1 MNLEIP
7 YHLENYIG
15 GNLIAPLSG
24 RFMDGINPATG
35 EVFCQIPDSDER
47 DIEAAVHAAE
57 KAFPAWSVTPVEERF
72 RILNRIAELID
83 AHLAELALAETNDNG
98 KPLWLSKKVDIPRAS
113 ANFRFFATGIMH
125 FASESHNMEDKA
137 VNYTLRQPI
146 GIVGCISPWNLPLY
160 LFTWKIAPAI
170 AAGNCVLAK
179 PSEVTPVT
187 AFLLSKI
194 CKAAGLPDGV
204 LNIIHGTGPKAGE
217 AIVSHPS
224 VKAISFTGST
234 KAGERI
240 AAIAAPKFKKLSLE
254 LGGKNPAIIFADGNW
269 DKMLDETIRSSFSNQ
284 GEICLCGSRIIVEES
299 VYDKFKKDFIEKT
312 KQLKVG
318 DPLNED
324 SKQGAIVSKIHYE
337 KILRCI
343 DTARQEGGKLLCG
356 GKAIKLEGRCSNGYF
371 IEPTVIEGLG
381 PNCQTNQE
389 EIFGP
394 VVTLQSFKTE
404 NEALQLANATTY
416 GLAATVWTQ
425 DISKANRVAAKLESG
440 IIWINCWLLRDLRT
454 PFGGMKNSGVGREGG
469 WEALRFFT
477 ESKNV
482 CIQL

>member
-15 GNLIAPLSG
+15 GNFIGPLSG
-24 RFMDGINPATG
+24 KFIDGINPATG
-35 EVFCQIPDSDER
+35 DTFCKIPDSNEKDVEVAVQ
-47 DIEAAVHAAE
+47 AAK
-57 KAFPAWSVTPVEERF
+57 KAFPSWSVTPVENRF
-72 RILNRIAELID
+72 KILNRIADLID
-83 AHLAELALAETNDNG
+83 AHADKLALAETNDNG
-98 KPLWLSKKVDIPRAS
+98 KPLWLSHKVDIPRAS
-113 ANFRFFATGIMH
+113 ANFRFFATGIIH
-125 FASESHNMEDKA
+125 FASESHTMEDKA
-137 VNYTLRQPI
+137 VNYTLRQPV

-194 CKAAGLPDGV
+194 CKEAGLPDGV
-204 LNIIHGTGPKAGE
+204 LNIIHGTGPGAGE
-217 AIVSHPS
+217 AIVSHTA

-234 KAGERI
+234 RAGERI
-240 AAIAAPKFKKLSLE
+240 ARIAAPKFKKLSLE
-254 LGGKNPAIIFADGNW
+254 LGGKNPAIIFADCNW
-269 DKMLDETIRSSFSNQ
+269 NRMMDETIRSSFSNQ
-284 GEICLCGSRIIVEES
+284 GEICLCGSRILIEEP
-299 VYDKFKKDFIEKT
+299 VYEKFKKDFIERT
-312 KQLKVG
+312 KQLTVG
-318 DPLNED
+318 DPLEES
-324 SKQGAIVSKIHYE
+324 SKQGAIVSKTHYE

-343 DTARQEGGKLLCG
+343 ETAKHEGGSILFGGNPVKLN
-356 GKAIKLEGRCSNGYF
+356 GRCANGYF

-394 VVTLQSFKTE
+394 VVTLQSFKSE
-404 NEALQLANATTY
+404 EEALQLANATSY
-416 GLAATVWTQ
+416 GLAAMIWTQ
-425 DISKANRVAAKLESG
+425 DISKANRVAAKVESG
-440 IIWINCWLLRDLRT
+440 IIWVNCWLLRDLRT